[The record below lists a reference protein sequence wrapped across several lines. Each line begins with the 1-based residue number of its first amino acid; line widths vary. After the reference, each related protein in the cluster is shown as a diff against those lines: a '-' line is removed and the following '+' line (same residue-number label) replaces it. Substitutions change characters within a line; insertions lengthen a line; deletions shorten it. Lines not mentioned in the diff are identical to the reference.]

1 MKIEEKIKSMGL
13 TLPPVP
19 AAVASYIPFV
29 RVGDLLF
36 LAGTTGEQDGK
47 PPYAGRVGAEVTL
60 EQAREAA
67 RRCGLNH
74 LAMMKA
80 ALGDLDRVE
89 RIVRLIGYVHSAPG
103 FTDQPRVVN
112 GESDLY
118 IALWGEQG
126 RHARAALGGGPFYGN
141 APVETEVI
149 VQVKAEE
156 KAAPRAAAAA
166 LGGASASRGGAVAG
180 RPGKSSPGRRA
191 AAGRRPRR

>member
-1 MKIEEKIKSMGL
+1 MKIEAKLEEMGL

-19 AAVASYIPFV
+19 AAVASYIPSV

-60 EQAREAA
+60 EEAREAA

-80 ALGDLDRVE
+80 ALGDLDRVA

-103 FTDQPRVVN
+103 FTDQPRVIN

-118 IALWGEQG
+118 IALWGERG

-149 VQVKAEE
+149 VQVKAQVDR
-156 KAAPRAAAAA
+156 RA
-166 LGGASASRGGAVAG
+166 GAMAG
-180 RPGKSSPGRRA
+180 RPGKRA
-191 AAGRRPRR
+191 AVRRSTARRRPRG

>member
-1 MKIEEKIKSMGL
+1 MKIEAKLKAMGL
-13 TLPPVP
+13 SLPPVP

-36 LAGTTGEQDGK
+36 LAGTAGEQDGK
-47 PPYAGRVGAEVTL
+47 PPYQGRVGAEVTL

-103 FTDQPRVVN
+103 FTDQPQVIN
-112 GESDLY
+112 AESDLY
-118 IALWGEQG
+118 IALWGEKG
-126 RHARAALGGGPFYGN
+126 RHARAALGAGPFWAN

-149 VQVKAEE
+149 LQVKA
-156 KAAPRAAAAA
+156 AR
-166 LGGASASRGGAVAG
+166 RAG
-180 RPGKSSPGRRA
+180 RAVRRA
-191 AAGRRPRR
+191 PARRRRR

>member
-1 MKIEEKIKSMGL
+1 VKIEAKLNGMGL

-19 AAVASYIPFV
+19 AAVASYIPSV

-47 PPYAGRVGAEVTL
+47 PPYAGRVGAEVTV
-60 EQAREAA
+60 EEAREAA

-118 IALWGEQG
+118 IALWGEKG

-149 VQVKAEE
+149 VQVKADGDRG
-156 KAAPRAAAAA
+156 AA
-166 LGGASASRGGAVAG
+166 RGGAARRRVRARG
-180 RPGKSSPGRRA
+180 GKPGRRSA
-191 AAGRRPRR
+191 ARRTTAGRRPRP

>member
-1 MKIEEKIKSMGL
+1 VKIEAKLKGMGL

-19 AAVASYIPFV
+19 AAVASYIPSV

-47 PPYAGRVGAEVTL
+47 PPYAGRVGAEVTVD
-60 EQAREAA
+60 EAREAA

-118 IALWGEQG
+118 IALWGEKG

-149 VQVKAEE
+149 VQVKAEGD
-156 KAAPRAAAAA
+156 RRSA
-166 LGGASASRGGAVAG
+166 LGAVRGGAARTRVRARAG
-180 RPGKSSPGRRA
+180 KPGRRA
-191 AAGRRPRR
+191 EARRTTAGRRPQR

>member
-1 MKIEEKIKSMGL
+1 MKIEAKLNVMGL
-13 TLPPVP
+13 TLPAVP

-36 LAGTTGEQDGK
+36 LAGTTGEQDGS
-47 PPYAGRVGAEVTL
+47 PPFAGRVGAEVTL

-89 RIVRLIGYVHSAPG
+89 RIVRLIGYVYSAPG
-103 FTDQPRVVN
+103 FTDQPSVIN

-118 IALWGEQG
+118 IALWGEKG
-126 RHARAALGGGPFYGN
+126 RHARAALGGGPFYAN
-141 APVETEVI
+141 AAVETEVI
-149 VQVKAEE
+149 VQVKA
-156 KAAPRAAAAA
+156 
-166 LGGASASRGGAVAG
+166 GAG
-180 RPGKSSPGRRA
+180 RARRA
-191 AAGRRPRR
+191 RPARPSAGRRRAGRR

>member
-1 MKIEEKIKSMGL
+1 VKIEGKLEEMGL

-19 AAVASYIPFV
+19 AAVASYIPSV
-29 RVGDLLF
+29 RVGGLLF
-36 LAGTTGEQDGK
+36 LAGTTGERDGK
-47 PPYAGRVGAEVTL
+47 PPYTGRVGAEVTL
-60 EQAREAA
+60 EEAREAA

-103 FTDQPRVVN
+103 FTDQPRVIN

-118 IALWGEQG
+118 IALWGERG

-149 VQVKAEE
+149 VQVKAQVDR
-156 KAAPRAAAAA
+156 RA
-166 LGGASASRGGAVAG
+166 GAMAR
-180 RPGKSSPGRRA
+180 RPGKRA
-191 AAGRRPRR
+191 AVRRSKTRRRPRG